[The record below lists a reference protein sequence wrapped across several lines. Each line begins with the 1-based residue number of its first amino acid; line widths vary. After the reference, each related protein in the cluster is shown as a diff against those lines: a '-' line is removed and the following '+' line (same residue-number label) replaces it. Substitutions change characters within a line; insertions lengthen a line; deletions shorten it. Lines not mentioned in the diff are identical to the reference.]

1 MKQKALHSKIATLGS
16 ASIFGYAVQLVLP
29 IILVRVLEDQEFVK
43 YRMLFLLVNTASA
56 LAPLYM
62 PQALFYFLSRAE
74 NKRQQVLYISNTII
88 FLFIAGGVVA
98 VILNPWFPIIPVSFF
113 SIASSQ
119 GMVPAFILM
128 WVVASLIDL
137 LPNACNLIQWQAIL
151 TVLMNIVRVVLVV
164 GTAWITND
172 VSKVFVSLCL
182 FVSLKTFALLLF
194 IKIYYPKIA
203 LEFDL
208 LLFKEQI
215 KYALPFGLSSMF
227 YMLKVQSDQW
237 VAAFLFSPMLYTTFS
252 FGIYVAPLVNLL
264 RNSINNALLPDM
276 GMYFAKGKIDRVLND
291 FQYANLMMG
300 LVIFPVLSILFSA
313 ADRIIIFLFTD
324 VYHDAACVMRVYA
337 VGFIAQ
343 CLEATVLLR
352 LVNAGKVV
360 MKLNALLLP
369 FSVLISYVAG
379 ELWSLPGAA
388 LGSVLTLYVGE
399 GFNLWYSARAM
410 RINFS
415 RIVRWRCWGVLFLSS
430 LVSSFAGSIIAKNIF
445 ISPFFDIMIIAIVC
459 ISFYIVSLF
468 IGRVL
473 NLISLN
479 DFRCKS

>member
-1 MKQKALHSKIATLGS
+1 MKQKTLYSKIATLGA
-16 ASIFGYAVQLVLP
+16 ASIFGYAVQLFLP
-29 IILVRVLEDQEFVK
+29 IILVRILEEREFVK
-43 YRMLFLLVNTASA
+43 YRMLFLLVNTALA

-62 PQALFYFLSRAE
+62 PQALFYFLPRAVS
-74 NKRQQVLYISNTII
+74 KHQQVLYISNTII
-88 FLFIAGGVVA
+88 FLFVAGGIVA
-98 VILNPWFPIIPVSFF
+98 IILNPWLPIIPVSFF
-113 SIASSQ
+113 SIASDQ

-151 TVLMNIVRVVLVV
+151 SVLMTLVRVVLVV
-164 GTAWITND
+164 GTAWVTNN
-172 VSKVFVSLCL
+172 VGKVFVVLCL
-182 FVSLKTFALLLF
+182 FVCLKSFCLLLF
-194 IKIYYPKIA
+194 IKIYYPKIS
-203 LEFDL
+203 LKFDL
-208 LLFKEQI
+208 CLFKEQI

-237 VAAFLFSPMLYTTFS
+237 VAAFLFGPTLYTTFS
-252 FGIYVAPLVNLL
+252 FGIYVAPLVTLL

-276 GMYFAKGKIDRVLND
+276 GMYFARGKIDRVLAD

-300 LVIFPVLSILFSA
+300 LIVFPVLSILFVA

-324 VYHDAACVMRVYA
+324 VYRDASCVMRVYA

-343 CLEATVLLR
+343 CLESTVLLR

-379 ELWSLPGAA
+379 NLWSLPGVA

-399 GFNLWYSARAM
+399 IFNLWYSARAM
-410 RINFS
+410 RIDFS
-415 RIVRWRCWGVLFLSS
+415 RIVRWRCWGMLFLSS

-445 ISPFFDIMIIAIVC
+445 ISPFFDIVIIAVIC
-459 ISFYIVSLF
+459 ILFYIASLF
-468 IGRVL
+468 IGKVL

-479 DFRCKS
+479 DFKCES